1 MSNLTNK
8 QVMSLIKEIEIDNNR
23 HLEALWNLT
32 ANILVDL
39 NNNKITE
46 NEANEALHKLDQID
60 LDLLF
65 HNLNIKGK

>member
-8 QVMSLIKEIEIDNNR
+8 QVMSLIKEREIDNNR